1 MDQVFELEK
10 KSENVEN
17 HESAPEE
24 VDDFKVKKD
33 FFRQNQQPERKAIV
47 SCYENTK
54 GIEDFVNTLPY
65 IDENPQ
71 DLYQSND
78 CYHDLK
84 LSLGNKTT
92 GPKMAKVFLET
103 DFPVIEEKPT
113 TPYEKTSLPS
123 EQKKLDW
130 LQNKGNFIW
139 LNLFHNYLF
148 FLSLVS
154 TANIIYCEQKP
165 KPAGN

>member
-1 MDQVFELEK
+1 MDQVFELEN
-10 KSENVEN
+10 KSENVET

-33 FFRQNQQPERKAIV
+33 FFRQNQQQERKAIV

-54 GIEDFVNTLPY
+54 GIEDFINTLPY

-71 DLYQSND
+71 DPYQSND

-84 LSLGNKTT
+84 LSLGNKTIV
-92 GPKMAKVFLET
+92 PKMAKVFLET
-103 DFPVIEEKPT
+103 DFPVIEEKPI
-113 TPYEKTSLPS
+113 TPNEKTSISS

-130 LQNKGNFIW
+130 LQNKGNLKLI
-139 LNLFHNYLF
+139 NLRQKYFFHF
-148 FLSLVS
+148 
-154 TANIIYCEQKP
+154 
-165 KPAGN
+165 